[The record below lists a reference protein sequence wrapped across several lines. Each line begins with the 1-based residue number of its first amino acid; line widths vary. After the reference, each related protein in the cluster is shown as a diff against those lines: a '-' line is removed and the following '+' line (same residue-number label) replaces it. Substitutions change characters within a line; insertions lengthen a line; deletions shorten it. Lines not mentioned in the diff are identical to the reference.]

1 MRQMETLTN
10 YSMSEASRKQCRKD
24 RKQYCENVERRL
36 RYKEET
42 LREKPDDWIERCKE
56 KKERPVNTRR

>member
-10 YSMSEASRKQCRKD
+10 YSMSEASWKQCRKD
-24 RKQYCENVERRL
+24 RKKYSENVVRRL

-42 LREKPDDWIERCKE
+42 LRENVNDWIERCKE
-56 KKERPVNTRR
+56 KKECPVSRGR